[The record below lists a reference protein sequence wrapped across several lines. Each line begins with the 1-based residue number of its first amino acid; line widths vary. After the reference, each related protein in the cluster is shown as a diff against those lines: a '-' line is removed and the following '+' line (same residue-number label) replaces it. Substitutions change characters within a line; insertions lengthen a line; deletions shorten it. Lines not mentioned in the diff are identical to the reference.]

1 MKPQDVRAYTSS
13 ILGSCNINQRLC
25 ELYLGHDCG
34 YKLSY
39 VMQMIPTWQATF
51 RKAKALETL
60 DFAAFRQKQEKELTS
75 EEIRDL
81 RALLDMHKEGLA
93 KRRESRRSE

>member
-13 ILGSCNINQRLC
+13 ILGSCGINQRLC
-25 ELYLGHDCG
+25 ELYLGHDACG

-39 VMQMIPTWQATF
+39 VMQMIPNWQETF

-60 DFAAFRQKQEKELTS
+60 DFAAFRQK
-75 EEIRDL
+75 
-81 RALLDMHKEGLA
+81 
-93 KRRESRRSE
+93 